1 MRQPGGLLQFPPL
14 LEGIFNPCHCNLQT
28 LHSYESSR
36 LVLVCWANCSY
47 ANSAQMI
54 SIAVRSTP
62 LVLTKHCMDVP
73 IGFVELGIIF

>member
-1 MRQPGGLLQFPPL
+1 M
-14 LEGIFNPCHCNLQT
+14 
-28 LHSYESSR
+28 
-36 LVLVCWANCSY
+36 LVCWANCSY